1 MMPIQIDFPMQM
13 KFEGNCFINH
23 HFAAMSIGGIT
34 IGDGVQIGPNVTI
47 ATDNHDLDDRM
58 ILRCKPVVIKNNVWI
73 RASVTIMPGG
83 HQRNQQVYQ
92 VSPDI

>member
-1 MMPIQIDFPMQM
+1 MTPIQIDFPMQM